1 MFFQKNR
8 KTVKMTR
15 KICPL
20 TSEKAE
26 TGFSRRAFLKMAGST
41 GFSVVAAPTL
51 MIPKSLGRA
60 EGGSSGLL
68 PVKKGQDLFLSFYNC
83 HTGESLKKCAFWAGG
98 SYDSQALK
106 EINKLFRDHR
116 TNTIHE
122 IDSNLLHVLYKVQK
136 QLDTSEPFHLV
147 SGYRSPKSNKML
159 NAHSRGVAKNSQH
172 IYGKAADIYVPGRT
186 LKQIQGAAK
195 SLRAGGVGRYT
206 GFVHVD
212 TGRIRYWGAA

>member
-1 MFFQKNR
+1 MAH
-8 KTVKMTR
+8 KTHSLV
-15 KICPL
+15 
-20 TSEKAE
+20 SEKAE
-26 TGFSRRAFLKMAGST
+26 TGFSRRAFLKVVGST
-41 GFSVVAAPTL
+41 SLSVVAAPTL
-51 MIPKSLGRA
+51 MIPKSFGRA
-60 EGGSSGLL
+60 TALTSLKE
-68 PVKKGQDLFLSFYNC
+68 GQDLFLSFYNC

-116 TNTIHE
+116 TNMIHE
-122 IDSNLLHVLYKVQK
+122 IDCNLLHVLYKIQK
-136 QLDTSEPFHLV
+136 QLGTIEPFHLI
-147 SGYRSPKSNKML
+147 SGYRSPKSNKMM